1 MEPCSAYPAMQNMI
15 HLGFLL
21 ILLGAALLPRS
32 RARRAAGLAAT
43 ASGLGLAGLAGTASP
58 LAEPGAAS
66 LAGLPSGFL
75 AADAALVVLGAVLAI
90 GSALVALL
98 DRRSAPTIAGAIALT
113 PGGMLLGWV
122 GGGLVAAAPS
132 GALVLSA
139 LVEVVLGV
147 ALLLVGWYVRFP
159 PPADRDRLHPGALS
173 GGLLAGALV
182 AAIGPHLSLVV
193 LGVIVAACAGHLLQR
208 AEGGPR
214 LPLAPAATLP
224 LLPAWWLMATIAG
237 PVGLWVSGLASVPL
251 SPAAE
256 QLLAV
261 PLLIAAWAVAGLWPL
276 HRHLP
281 GALVAPVGAFLM
293 ARVAIPAV
301 PSGLEHWRPIMM
313 PLVVAGVWH
322 AALSGRLPRV
332 AVGMAWVGLLA
343 PDGLGVAGAAMLMAA
358 GLAVEL
364 VERIGVLRVGR
375 LAPAAQAL
383 PLIAFGW
390 GALLV
395 VGAGLRG
402 EVVYTA
408 AAVAG
413 LVALCGRP
421 WPQAITASAP
431 STASPSA

>member
-1 MEPCSAYPAMQNMI
+1 MI

-21 ILLGAALLPRS
+21 ILVGAALLPPS
-32 RARRAAGLAAT
+32 RARRAAGLAAA
-43 ASGLGLAGLAGTASP
+43 ASGLALAGLAGT
-58 LAEPGAAS
+58 EPGAGS

-90 GSALVALL
+90 GSALVAVI
-98 DRRSAPTIAGAIALT
+98 DRRSAPTVAGAVALA
-113 PGGMLLGWV
+113 PGGMLLGWG
-122 GGGLVAAAPS
+122 GGGLVAAAPA
-132 GALVLSA
+132 GALVLAA
-139 LVEVVLGV
+139 LAEVGV
-147 ALLLVGWYVRFP
+147 GAGLMLAGWYLRFA
-159 PPADRDRLHPGALS
+159 PPADRARAHPLAIL
-173 GGLLAGALV
+173 GGLLAGALA
-182 AAIGPHLSLVV
+182 AAIGPHLGVVV

-237 PVGLWVSGLASVPL
+237 PEGLRVSGLATLPF

-256 QLLAV
+256 KLLAV
-261 PLLIAAWAVAGLWPL
+261 PLLVAAWAVAGLWPL

-281 GALVAPVGAFLM
+281 GALVAPVGAFLL

-301 PSGLEHWRPIMM
+301 PSGLEHWRPLAM

-343 PDGLGVAGAAMLMAA
+343 PGGTGLAGAALLLAA

-364 VERIGVLRVGR
+364 VERIGPLRAGR

-383 PLIAFGW
+383 SLVAFGW
-390 GALLV
+390 GALLA

-408 AAVAG
+408 VAVAG

-431 STASPSA
+431 SATSPSA

>member
-1 MEPCSAYPAMQNMI
+1 MI

-43 ASGLGLAGLAGTASP
+43 ASGLGLAGLAGTASA

-98 DRRSAPTIAGAIALT
+98 DRRSAPTIAGAIALA

-122 GGGLVAAAPS
+122 GRGLVAAAPS
-132 GALVLSA
+132 SALILSA
-139 LVEVVLGV
+139 LVEVALGV
-147 ALLLVGWYVRFP
+147 ALLLVGWYLRFA
-159 PPADRDRLHPGALS
+159 PPADHDRAHPRLLYA
-173 GGLLAGALV
+173 GLVAGAL
-182 AAIGPHLSLVV
+182 AAAVGPHLSLVV
-193 LGVIVAACAGHLLQR
+193 LGVIVSACAGHLLQR

-301 PSGLEHWRPIMM
+301 PSGLEHWRPLMM
-313 PLVVAGVWH
+313 SWPG
-322 AALSGRLPRV
+322 
-332 AVGMAWVGLLA
+332 
-343 PDGLGVAGAAMLMAA
+343 
-358 GLAVEL
+358 
-364 VERIGVLRVGR
+364 
-375 LAPAAQAL
+375 
-383 PLIAFGW
+383 
-390 GALLV
+390 
-395 VGAGLRG
+395 
-402 EVVYTA
+402 
-408 AAVAG
+408 
-413 LVALCGRP
+413 CGTRR
-421 WPQAITASAP
+421 
-431 STASPSA
+431 

>member
-1 MEPCSAYPAMQNMI
+1 MI

-21 ILLGAALLPRS
+21 ILVGAALLPPS
-32 RARRAAGLAAT
+32 RARRAAGLAAA
-43 ASGLGLAGLAGTASP
+43 ASGLALAGLAGTASP
-58 LAEPGAAS
+58 LAEPGVAL
-66 LAGLPSGFL
+66 LAGLPAGFL
-75 AADAALVVLGAVLAI
+75 AAGAALVVLGAVLAI
-90 GSALVALL
+90 GSALVAVL
-98 DRRSAPTIAGAIALT
+98 DRRAAPTVAGAIALA
-113 PGGMLLGWV
+113 PGGVLLGW
-122 GGGLVAAAPS
+122 GGAGLVAAAPP
-132 GALVLSA
+132 GALILSM
-139 LVEVVLGV
+139 LVEVGLGV
-147 ALLLVGWYVRFP
+147 ALLLAGWYLRFA
-159 PPADRDRLHPGALS
+159 PPADRKRPRPLALS
-173 GGLLAGALV
+173 AGLLAGALA
-182 AAIGPHLSLVV
+182 AAIGPHVGLVV
-193 LGVIVAACAGHLLQR
+193 LGVILAACMGHLLQR

-281 GALVAPVGAFLM
+281 GALVAPVGALLM

-301 PSGLEHWRPIMM
+301 PMGLEHWRPLMM

-332 AVGMAWVGLLA
+332 AVGIAWVGLLA
-343 PDGLGVAGAAMLMAA
+343 PGRMGLAGAALLLAA
-358 GLAVEL
+358 GLAAEL
-364 VERIGVLRVGR
+364 VERISALRVGL

-390 GALLV
+390 GALLA

-408 AAVAG
+408 VAVAG

-421 WPQAITASAP
+421 WPQAITASAS
-431 STASPSA
+431 STTSPSA

>member
-1 MEPCSAYPAMQNMI
+1 MEPCSTHSAMQNMI

-43 ASGLGLAGLAGTASP
+43 AAGLALAGLAGT
-58 LAEPGAAS
+58 EPGAAAV
-66 LAGLPSGFL
+66 AGLPSGFL

-90 GSALVALL
+90 GTALVAVL
-98 DRRSAPTIAGAIALT
+98 DRRSAPTIAGAIALA
-113 PGGMLLGWV
+113 PGGILLGW
-122 GGGLVAAAPS
+122 GGAGLVAAAPS
-132 GALVLSA
+132 GALVVSA
-139 LVEVVLGV
+139 LVEIALGV
-147 ALLLVGWYVRFP
+147 ALLLVGWYLRFA
-159 PPADRDRLHPGALS
+159 PPADRDRLHPRALY
-173 GGLLAGALV
+173 GGLLAGAL
-182 AAIGPHLSLVV
+182 AAAVGPHLGLVV

-237 PVGLWVSGLASVPL
+237 PIGLWVSGLATVPL

-301 PSGLEHWRPIMM
+301 PSGLEHWRPLMM

-343 PDGLGVAGAAMLMAA
+343 PDGMGLAGAAMLMAA
-358 GLAVEL
+358 GLAMEL
-364 VERIGVLRVGR
+364 VERITALRVGR

-390 GALLV
+390 GALLA

-408 AAVAG
+408 VAVAG

-421 WPQAITASAP
+421 WPQAITPSAP
-431 STASPSA
+431 SATSPSA

>member
-1 MEPCSAYPAMQNMI
+1 MQPCSTQSTVQNMI

-21 ILLGAALLPRS
+21 ILVGAALLPPS
-32 RARRAAGLAAT
+32 RARRAAGLAAA
-43 ASGLGLAGLAGTASP
+43 ASGLALAGLAGTASP
-58 LAEPGAAS
+58 LAEPGAALLS
-66 LAGLPSGFL
+66 GLPAGFL

-90 GSALVALL
+90 GSALVAVL
-98 DRRSAPTIAGAIALT
+98 DRRAAPTVAGAIALA
-113 PGGMLLGWV
+113 PGGVLLGWG

-139 LVEVVLGV
+139 LVEVALGV
-147 ALLLVGWYVRFP
+147 ALLLAGWYLRFA
-159 PPADRDRLHPGALS
+159 PPADRERPHPLALS
-173 GGLLAGALV
+173 GGLLAAAL
-182 AAIGPHLSLVV
+182 AAAVGPHLGLVV
-193 LGVIVAACAGHLLQR
+193 LGVIVAAFMGHLLQR

-237 PVGLWVSGLASVPL
+237 PEGLWVSGLATLPF

-256 QLLAV
+256 QLLAM
-261 PLLIAAWAVAGLWPL
+261 PLLIAAWAVSGLWPL

-281 GALVAPVGAFLM
+281 GALVAPVGALLM

-301 PSGLEHWRPIMM
+301 PLGLEHWRPLMM
-313 PLVVAGVWH
+313 PLVVVGVWH

-332 AVGMAWVGLLA
+332 AVGIGWVGLLA
-343 PDGLGVAGAAMLMAA
+343 PGRMGLAGAAMLLAA
-358 GLAVEL
+358 GFAVEL
-364 VERIGVLRVGR
+364 VERISALRVGL

-390 GALLV
+390 GALLA
-395 VGAGLRG
+395 VGGGLRG

-408 AAVAG
+408 VAVAG

-431 STASPSA
+431 STTSPNA

>member
-1 MEPCSAYPAMQNMI
+1 MEPCSTHSAMQNMI

-43 ASGLGLAGLAGTASP
+43 ASGLALAGLAGT
-58 LAEPGAAS
+58 EPGATAV
-66 LAGLPSGFL
+66 AGLPSGFL

-90 GSALVALL
+90 GTAMVAVL
-98 DRRSAPTIAGAIALT
+98 DRRSAPTIAGAIALA
-113 PGGMLLGWV
+113 PGGILLGW
-122 GGGLVAAAPS
+122 GGAGLVAAAPS
-132 GALVLSA
+132 GALVVSA
-139 LVEVVLGV
+139 LVEVALGV
-147 ALLLVGWYVRFP
+147 ALLLVGRYLRFA
-159 PPADRDRLHPGALS
+159 PPADRDRLHPRALY
-173 GGLLAGALV
+173 GGLLAGVLA
-182 AAIGPHLSLVV
+182 AAIGPHLGLVV
-193 LGVIVAACAGHLLQR
+193 LGVIVAASAGHLLQR

-214 LPLAPAATLP
+214 LPIAPAATLP

-237 PVGLWVSGLASVPL
+237 PIGLWVSGLATVPL

-261 PLLIAAWAVAGLWPL
+261 PLLIAGWAVAGLWPL

-301 PSGLEHWRPIMM
+301 PSGLEHWRPLMM

-343 PDGLGVAGAAMLMAA
+343 PDGMGLAGAAMLLAA
-358 GLAVEL
+358 GLAMEL
-364 VERIGVLRVGR
+364 VERITALRVGR

-390 GALLV
+390 GALLA

-408 AAVAG
+408 VAVAG

-421 WPQAITASAP
+421 WPQAITPSAP
-431 STASPSA
+431 SATSPSA

>member
-1 MEPCSAYPAMQNMI
+1 MEAHSPHSAMQNMI

-32 RARRAAGLAAT
+32 RTRRAAGLAAT
-43 ASGLGLAGLAGTASP
+43 ASGLALAGLAGPGQP
-58 LAEPGAAS
+58 LAEPSGAA
-66 LAGLPSGFL
+66 LGGLPAGFL
-75 AADAALVVLGAVLAI
+75 AADAGLVVLGAVLAI
-90 GSALVALL
+90 GSALVAVL
-98 DRRSAPTIAGAIALT
+98 DRRSAPTIAGAIALA
-113 PGGMLLGWV
+113 PGGILLGW
-122 GGGLVAAAPS
+122 GGAGLVAAAPP
-132 GALVLSA
+132 GALVFAA
-139 LVEVVLGV
+139 LVEVALGV
-147 ALLLVGWYVRFP
+147 ALLLIGWYLRFA
-159 PPADRDRLHPGALS
+159 PPADRNRLHPRALYGS
-173 GGLLAGALV
+173 LLAGGLA
-182 AAIGPHLSLVV
+182 AAIGPHVGLVV

-214 LPLAPAATLP
+214 LPLSPAATLP

-237 PVGLWVSGLASVPL
+237 PVGLWVSELSAVPL

-261 PLLIAAWAVAGLWPL
+261 PLLVGAWAVAGLWPL
-276 HRHLP
+276 HRHVP
-281 GALVAPVGAFLM
+281 GALVAPAGAFLM

-301 PSGLEHWRPIMM
+301 PSGLEHWRALMM

-343 PDGLGVAGAAMLMAA
+343 PGGMGLAGAAMLLAA
-358 GLAVEL
+358 GLAMEL
-364 VERIGVLRVGR
+364 VERITALRMGR

-390 GALLV
+390 GALWA

-408 AAVAG
+408 VAVAG

-421 WPQAITASAP
+421 WPQAMTPSAP
-431 STASPSA
+431 SMTSPSV